1 MTASDSRPPTP
12 RPSDRAGGPAVRPAS
27 RLAARSRRLG
37 VLAAAVTAGL
47 AVPGIASADVGDFG
61 SPDPMSTG
69 HLLEIF
75 VGVPLVVFVVVALLV
90 YFPRRGVTAD
100 HYRPGRPWRGT
111 EPEWTT
117 AQGDAP
123 EPQFSESDPKMALPG
138 AGGADGRF

>member
-1 MTASDSRPPTP
+1 VTAPDSRPQTP
-12 RPSDRAGGPAVRPAS
+12 LPFDRSAGSAVRAVGS
-27 RLAARSRRLG
+27 LTAWSRRLG
-37 VLAAAVTAGL
+37 VLTAAVAAGL

-75 VGVPLVVFVVVALLV
+75 VGVPVIVFLVVSLLV
-90 YFPRRGVTAD
+90 YFPRRGVDAD

-123 EPQFSESDPKMALPG
+123 EPGFSESDPKMALPG